1 MKNLANCTP
10 TEFFKQTYLIKKSVA
25 EWIDVTDFMNIRNN
39 KPDIIPLTGLTGEA
53 REKVEA
59 ENKKKIQEQVMKNLN
74 DILDNALEKNVEKTL
89 EVLALCC
96 FVEPKDVDKYPVS
109 EYLKSITEL
118 LNDENVMGF
127 FTLLAQLGT
136 KTTANIQKR

>member
-25 EWIDVTDFMNIRNN
+25 EWIDVTDFLKIRNN
-39 KPDIIPLTGLTGEA
+39 KPELIPLAGLTGEDRLKA
-53 REKVEA
+53 EA
-59 ENKKKIQEQVMKNLN
+59 ENKKKISDQVMKNFN
-74 DILDNALEKNVEKTL
+74 EIFDNAFDKNAEKTL
-89 EVLALCC
+89 ELLALCC
-96 FVEPKDVDKYPVS
+96 FVDPKDVDKYPVS

-118 LNDENVMGF
+118 LKDENVMGF

-136 KTTANIQKR
+136 KTTATM